1 MGEGG
6 RLDDDEKKKKMM
18 KGMRFRYIPTYL
30 TSMLVGSHTLPQLRY
45 MYLLD
50 S

>member
-1 MGEGG
+1 
-6 RLDDDEKKKKMM
+6 MM
-18 KGMRFRYIPTYL
+18 MTGMRFRYL
-30 TSMLVGSHTLPQLRY
+30 MLVGSHTLPQLRY